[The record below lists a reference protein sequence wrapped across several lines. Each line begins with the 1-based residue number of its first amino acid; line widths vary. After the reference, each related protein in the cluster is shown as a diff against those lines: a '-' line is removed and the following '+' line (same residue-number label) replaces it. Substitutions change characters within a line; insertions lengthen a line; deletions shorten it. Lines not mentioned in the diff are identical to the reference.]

1 MSRNIATTVYI
12 GEPIDHDSE
21 RKFLASIVE
30 WLVEH
35 QIPFVLLANLH
46 LRGRQIDCVVA
57 TAHSVSVVEV
67 KSSYL
72 PVRG

>member
-35 QIPFVLLANLH
+35 QIPFVVLANFTSGG
-46 LRGRQIDCVVA
+46 GR
-57 TAHSVSVVEV
+57 
-67 KSSYL
+67 
-72 PVRG
+72 